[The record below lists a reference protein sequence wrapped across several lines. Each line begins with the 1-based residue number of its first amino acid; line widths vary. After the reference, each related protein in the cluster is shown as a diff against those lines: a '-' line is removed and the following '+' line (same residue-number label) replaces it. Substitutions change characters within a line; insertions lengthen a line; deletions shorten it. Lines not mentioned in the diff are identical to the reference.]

1 VSERKRKEE
10 AVERKE
16 NRSSLFF
23 FSFYPR
29 VWRIRV
35 GQVSAQKKKKKKNLE
50 IRPNPYR
57 LEEIQPV
64 FTKKKKKP
72 KSSRLG
78 HGRAGWADWVGF
90 CPPLTLGLVDVCF
103 CLFVRTYTETTE
115 HTLLSFSANVH

>member
-1 VSERKRKEE
+1 LKEKKIDL
-10 AVERKE
+10 VF
-16 NRSSLFF
+16 FF

-29 VWRIRV
+29 AWRIRV
-35 GQVSAQKKKKKKNLE
+35 GQVSAQKKKKKNLE

-78 HGRAGWADWVGF
+78 HGRACWVDWVGF
-90 CPPLTLGLVDVCF
+90 YPPLTLGLVDVCF
-103 CLFVRTYTETTE
+103 CLFVRTYIETTE